1 MEGMIRVCEIFESVQ
16 GEGLTVG
23 APSLFIRTGR
33 CSVGCK
39 FCDTKYSWNSGR
51 DYSADEI
58 RKIVKESELPDV
70 IITGGEPLEEPEID
84 RVLEEISQVKAVRR
98 ITLET
103 CGHFFREL
111 PVEKLHLVVSPKPPT
126 MGVEFPFET
135 VSEFLK
141 RYSDLELKFT
151 VFSQED
157 LKRVKEFLN
166 TYGKLINSPVVVQP
180 LDHPQENYQKT
191 CQRVVKMVLDERE
204 LLSRFE
210 VRVIPQVHKLIGVK

>member
-1 MEGMIRVCEIFESVQ
+1 MVRVCEIFESVQ

-51 DYSADEI
+51 EYQVNEI
-58 RKIVKESELPDV
+58 TEIVKRTSLPEV
-70 IITGGEPLEEPEID
+70 VITGGEPLEEPGI
-84 RVLEEISQVKAVRR
+84 EELLRSVSNLREVRR
-98 ITLET
+98 ITVET
-103 CGHFFREL
+103 CGHYFREL
-111 PVEKLHLVVSPKPPT
+111 PTEKLHLVVSPKPPT

-141 RYSDLELKFT
+141 RYSNLELKFT

-157 LKRVKEFLN
+157 LKRVKEFLKA
-166 TYGKLINSPVVVQP
+166 YGNLINSPVVIQP
-180 LDHPQENYQKT
+180 LNHPQEEYQKT
-191 CQRVVKMVLDERE
+191 CRRVVKMVLRERE
-204 LLSRFE
+204 FLSRFE